1 MMRTQRTEQRQ
12 SLLNDRTIHNAYS
25 LQEILFIRPWLHVV
39 YWLWI
44 RWLWI
49 SLACPWA
56 FECARMHCNV
66 DAGCLA
72 LLTEWGFKGK
82 FESDSNYICN
92 NAKGILTKGLPAV
105 HGQILSRALETRG
118 VGSRFHWYWQTWD
131 YLIFGNWD
139 KGRQYLWLGFEHNG
153 VTQVDVTALNVSSL
167 EAFPVPEII

>member
-1 MMRTQRTEQRQ
+1 MWTEITEQRQ
-12 SLLNDRTIHNAYS
+12 SLLNGITIHNAYS

-56 FECARMHCNV
+56 FKCARMHCNV

-82 FESDSNYICN
+82 LESDSNYICN
-92 NAKGILTKGLPAV
+92 KAKGILTKITCCSWTDFVQSAWK
-105 HGQILSRALETRG
+105 HG
-118 VGSRFHWYWQTWD
+118 VGSHFHWYWQTWD
-131 YLIFGNWD
+131 YLIFG
-139 KGRQYLWLGFEHNG
+139 QIL
-153 VTQVDVTALNVSSL
+153 VT
-167 EAFPVPEII
+167 EIKAGNICD